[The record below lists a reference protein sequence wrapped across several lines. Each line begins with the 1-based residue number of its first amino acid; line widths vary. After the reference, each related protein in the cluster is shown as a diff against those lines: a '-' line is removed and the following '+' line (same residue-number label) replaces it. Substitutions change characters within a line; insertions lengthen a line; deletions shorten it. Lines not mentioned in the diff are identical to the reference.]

1 MRLFSGF
8 IICVLAISCKGKQAG
23 EVAVD
28 TNDTIQ
34 FYQVSQFIKSQVNE
48 VLKTPYYIYK
58 KTTQNGKTDSV
69 AITNE
74 QFAALAERFSKPDI
88 TSPDLKNNYTENAFF
103 DNTTKNYN
111 LNYSTRNKDL
121 EIQNIDVLLKED
133 GETLNRIF
141 IRKFFSYSD
150 SSAIEQLSWKPNE
163 SFQISRM
170 IQMPDGK
177 ESLQQTIVVWNGKK

>member
-1 MRLFSGF
+1 MRLLWGF
-8 IICVLAISCKGKQAG
+8 IICVLVISCKGKPAG
-23 EVAVD
+23 EVAAD
-28 TNDTIQ
+28 SKDTIQ
-34 FYQVSQFIKSQVNE
+34 FYQVSQFVQSQVNE

-69 AITNE
+69 PITNE
-74 QFAALAERFSKPDI
+74 QFAALAEHFSKPDI
-88 TSPDLKNNYTENAFF
+88 TSPGLKSNYTENAFF

-111 LNYSTRNKDL
+111 LNYSTRNKNL
-121 EIQNIDVLLKED
+121 EVQNIDVLLKED
-133 GETLNRIF
+133 GESLNRIF
-141 IRKFFSYSD
+141 IRKFFSYAD

-177 ESLQQTIVVWNGKK
+177 ESLRQTVVVWNDKK